1 MDYITLNNSIKKSL
15 NESLLNRINLGSPL
29 SCDIINT
36 LILISLLKIKT
47 SNIFNLVENGNKKI
61 KKLSK

>member
-1 MDYITLNNSIKKSL
+1 MDYIALNNSIKKSL
-15 NESLLNRINLGSPL
+15 NESLLNTISLGSPL